1 MSELPSNA
9 AMVTG
14 ALQYKS
20 KTNSAKAVSITK
32 EASMSN
38 EDINHVKDEGNNMD
52 SQDAATQNTAIPA
65 APITMPKISVPSDLV
80 NMPTFSL
87 PAETISALQGI
98 QELQSSMASSV
109 SAVIEN
115 YNMFQSSLSSVY
127 ENAKAISSAFSKLPD
142 YASMVQGMYPAI
154 QQITERIREATKG
167 IDIKALAESMRPLAL
182 KARRIEILDKTN
194 WPMYLANG
202 EALSAALDSL
212 PDNMTDEDLREQVTG
227 IACEHLDSNW
237 LAEVKERWLDHS
249 EISAGEMRLLSS
261 AIERHAKGDYEGCV
275 SLLMGLFEG
284 LLCKYAPIMK
294 ELDDEQAELFD
305 MSAKAHGLSPSHRK
319 DGKLRKLEKS
329 KDQVLILV
337 ILSEN
342 GWYTFRHASNY
353 IVGVTLTNATNE
365 DLAAHNPLRNKICH
379 GVQTKFDTQEHSL
392 KAILVTDLIIR
403 YGAAVLVGQN
413 AISQQAEDPEE

>member
-1 MSELPSNA
+1 
-9 AMVTG
+9 
-14 ALQYKS
+14 
-20 KTNSAKAVSITK
+20 
-32 EASMSN
+32 MSN

-115 YNMFQSSLSSVY
+115 YNMFQSSLSSVC

-194 WPMYLANG
+194 WPMYLANE

-212 PDNMTDEDLREQVTG
+212 PDNMTDEDLREQVTA
-227 IACEHLDSNW
+227 IACEHLDSDW
-237 LAEVKERWLDHS
+237 LAEIKERWLDHS
-249 EISAGEMRLLSS
+249 EISPGEMRLLSS
-261 AIERHAKGDYEGCV
+261 AFERHAKGDYEGCV
-275 SLLMGLFEG
+275 SLLMGLFED
-284 LLCKYAPIMK
+284 LRSTRLR
-294 ELDDEQAELFD
+294 LQA
-305 MSAKAHGLSPSHRK
+305 
-319 DGKLRKLEKS
+319 S
-329 KDQVLILV
+329 KK
-337 ILSEN
+337 
-342 GWYTFRHASNY
+342 R
-353 IVGVTLTNATNE
+353 TN
-365 DLAAHNPLRNKICH
+365 HPNPLRYSNRNP
-379 GVQTKFDTQEHSL
+379 T
-392 KAILVTDLIIR
+392 A
-403 YGAAVLVGQN
+403 
-413 AISQQAEDPEE
+413 